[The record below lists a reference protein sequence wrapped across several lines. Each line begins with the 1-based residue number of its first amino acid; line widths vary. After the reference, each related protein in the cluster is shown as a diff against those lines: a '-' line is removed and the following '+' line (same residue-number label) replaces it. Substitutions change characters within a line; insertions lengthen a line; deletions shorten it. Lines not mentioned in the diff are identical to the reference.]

1 MNELTKELCHHGI
14 LGQKWGIRRFQPY
27 PSGYHGDGKFVGK
40 KKVDPA
46 SVMKNLSRN
55 MTSSHSKIEYKDFT
69 RLKDHDEVAKTRSGD
84 CHSQVMYE
92 VEELRKHGID
102 PKAKFFIEYDPKTG
116 QGGQTH
122 SFVYYKDPATNS
134 VLWLENAWGT
144 QKGVHTYRNE
154 SDMLKDILIKHKAEQ
169 TADRKNFTKVAWGDF
184 NPSEH
189 ASGETLQEVVDKCI
203 K

>member
-1 MNELTKELCHHGI
+1 MNEFTKELCHHGI
-14 LGQKWGIRRFQPY
+14 LGQKWGVRRFQPY

-40 KKVDPA
+40 TKVKST
-46 SVMKNLSRN
+46 SVIKNLSKS
-55 MTSSHSKIEYKDFT
+55 MMSGSSKINYEDFR

-92 VEELRKHGID
+92 AEELRKHGIN

-122 SFVYYKDPATNS
+122 SFVYYNDPATNS
-134 VLWLENAWGT
+134 VLWLENAWDT
-144 QKGVHTYRNE
+144 QKGVHTYRSE
-154 SDMLKDILIKHKAEQ
+154 ADMMKDVLTKHKAEQ
-169 TADRKNFTKVAWGDF
+169 TADRKKFTKIAWGNFD
-184 NPSEH
+184 PSEH
-189 ASGETLQEVVDKCI
+189 ASGETLQELVDKCL